1 MFFLFKWWAQF
12 KYGSDAVEEFER
24 NRTQPR
30 PQKRPQQRV
39 KGNRLNGKKLARL
52 TPGFLLSYSMRYILY
67 NYGGKPC

>member
-1 MFFLFKWWAQF
+1 MFFLFKWWAQL

-39 KGNRLNGKKLARL
+39 KR
-52 TPGFLLSYSMRYILY
+52 
-67 NYGGKPC
+67 KPIKR